1 MDILEGFTQ
10 NLEIGIER
18 LKAREELFGL
28 EQNDALDSIERD
40 FSNAKNW
47 LIANDKNLRSI
58 WTALQAADKL
68 KDLDDRLT
76 KVKILVWI
84 SNLSSIDDNSLQR
97 HSQRKCSTLR

>member
-1 MDILEGFTQ
+1 LYEYYNIYKHNRALLDILEGFSA
-10 NLEIGIER
+10 NLEVGIER

-28 EQNDALDSIERD
+28 EENGQNEALDSIERD
-40 FSNAKNW
+40 FTNAKNW

-76 KVKILVWI
+76 KGR
-84 SNLSSIDDNSLQR
+84 S
-97 HSQRKCSTLR
+97 